1 MAIRKRIWAGPDG
14 KEKTAWQVDYKD
26 QNGKRRSKQF
36 TRKKDAEAWATEAK
50 WEVSKG
56 VHNAES
62 DSITVEKAVQ
72 LWLDASRAKNLESK
86 TLAGYESTA
95 RLHIVPFLG
104 KEKLA
109 KLRKP
114 TIEQFKDDLLAQ
126 GRPRSRVKRT
136 ISFLGLILTEMERRG
151 LVATNVAKGVR
162 VVIPKRDSTEVEIPE
177 PHELRALLEHA
188 DEDFKPFLLTAML
201 TGMRSSELRG
211 LGWDQVDFKENVI
224 RVTRRAD
231 EQGRFGPPKSKAGRR
246 AIPMSPRLA
255 EELLAWKLRC
265 PKTWDKLV
273 FPSPEG
279 KVWAYA
285 NLMRR
290 KFWPLQ
296 IKAGVSVIVPDPTD
310 GFPIWFET
318 DEMVFD
324 AKYSLHALRHATASL
339 WIRQGVDLKRLKTW
353 LGHSSVQLTIDRYG
367 HIMKDATGDAV
378 IMANAAAALLDVKEE
393 DLAA

>member
-1 MAIRKRIWAGPDG
+1 MAIRKRTWAGPDG
-14 KEKTAWQVDYKD
+14 KEKTAWQVDYRD

-62 DSITVEKAVQ
+62 DSITVAKAAE
-72 LWLDASRAKNLESK
+72 LWLDSARAKGLESK
-86 TLAGYESTA
+86 TISSYESTA
-95 RLHIVPFLG
+95 RLHILPLLG

-114 TIEQFKDDLLAQ
+114 TIEQFKDNLLAND
-126 GRPRSRVKRT
+126 RSRDRVKRT
-136 ISFLGLILTEMERRG
+136 ISYLSLMLAEMERRG
-151 LVATNVAKGVR
+151 FVATNVAKGVR
-162 VVIPKRDSTEVEIPE
+162 VVIPKRDSTEVVIPE
-177 PHELRALLEHA
+177 PEELRALLEHA
-188 DEDFKPFLLTAML
+188 DDDFKPFLLTAML
-201 TGMRSSELRG
+201 TGMRASELRG
-211 LGWDQVDFKENVI
+211 LGWDEVDFKENVI

-231 EQGRFGPPKSKAGRR
+231 EAGKFGPPKSKAGRR
-246 AIPMSPRLA
+246 SIPMSPRLA
-255 EELLAWKLRC
+255 KELAAWKLRC

-279 KVWAYA
+279 KVWSYG

-290 KFWPLQ
+290 RYWPLQ
-296 IKAGVSVIVPDPTD
+296 IKAGVSVIVPDPDD
-310 GFPIWFET
+310 GFPVWFDT

-378 IMANAAAALLDVKEE
+378 IMANAAAVLLGDDEE